1 MMQPQQFKILNYQN
15 KGEESSV
22 EVSLDSL
29 KDIDK
34 RKLRKKRIR
43 RKIPSVYTREHL
55 VRLFTAIDNP
65 NLAMACVISLFCGLR
80 IAEVCKL
87 KWMDID
93 LDKRELKVVCGK
105 GSKDRY
111 STIPE
116 QLIPILSKYKRFIG
130 NSEWLFPSQKGNLP
144 KRATTIAQE
153 YMRALDDAQLHDQV
167 AVSKHGRPMYK
178 YSFHTLRHTYA
189 TYLLEKGVELLYI
202 QKALGHSDMVTTQIY
217 AHVSNPELRKK
228 VDEAFSGK
236 VQYQERLSQ
245 SKPLKASVMPSQLT
259 LQQAT
264 DPLQVLKLR
273 LVSGEI
279 GIDRY
284 HKLARI
290 IKNEIN

>member
-1 MMQPQQFKILNYQN
+1 MMQPQQFKILNYQKDN
-15 KGEESSV
+15 ESNT
-22 EVSLDSL
+22 EVTIDSI
-29 KDIDK
+29 KDIDR
-34 RKLRKKRIR
+34 RKLRKKRTR

-55 VRLFTAIDNP
+55 VKLFTAIDNP
-65 NLAMACVISLFCGLR
+65 NLAIACAISLFCGLR

-93 LDKRELKVVCGK
+93 LEKRELKVICGK

-116 QLIPILSKYKRFIG
+116 QLIPILTKYKRFIG
-130 NSEWLFPSQKGNLP
+130 NNEWLFPSQKGNLP

-153 YMRALDDAQLHDQV
+153 YMKALDDAKLHDQV

-217 AHVSNPELRKK
+217 AHVSNPELRKR

-236 VQYQERLSQ
+236 VQYQEKLSPKLQ
-245 SKPLKASVMPSQLT
+245 KASMMPSQLT
-259 LQQAT
+259 LSQAT
-264 DPLQVLKLR
+264 EPLQVLKLR

-290 IKNEIN
+290 IKDGI